1 MRSPVRAFGLWAPQP
16 VRQARHGRQGQD
28 TQTGRAKPIRGSVAK
43 RPGGASA
50 QQREAISNTGEL
62 DPGRL
67 GSGHARCS
75 SATYAA
81 RTAAVAHRNATRT
94 IMRPTQQEFANPRE
108 WLTRLAEE
116 SDGYRRL
123 VRESGGTGRAAYRL
137 ARARCSVTLVGSQ
150 PCLDDLQAAAE
161 LLATRLGSGGTL
173 PIKSL
178 LPSARSTPASA
189 PSSER
194 GAASRARSRS
204 NRISA

>member
-1 MRSPVRAFGLWAPQP
+1 
-16 VRQARHGRQGQD
+16 
-28 TQTGRAKPIRGSVAK
+28 
-43 RPGGASA
+43 
-50 QQREAISNTGEL
+50 
-62 DPGRL
+62 
-67 GSGHARCS
+67 
-75 SATYAA
+75 
-81 RTAAVAHRNATRT
+81 
-94 IMRPTQQEFANPRE
+94 MRPTQQEFANPRE